1 MNARMD
7 ALEKENL
14 KIVQNK
20 AHNPEQRLIC
30 QFCGENFKERW
41 ELETHLII
49 HEEAE
54 KFSCNVCNKHFQTNW
69 RLEKHQQNHYRKNVK
84 VCKYF
89 KKGQFCPFDKVG
101 CKFLHRCSQ
110 NEKENEEEN
119 ISDDESK
126 QENHSKLNKTN
137 MGKKDENVIDHRNDK
152 IDCQG
157 CGEFPVEVQ
166 CVECSGRYCTEC
178 VLKDHIK
185 NLHYCLNCEDDIE

>member
-1 MNARMD
+1 MEFWNFFSFVNNLHREHLELKHTYASLLGIVIQELPVIKARME
-7 ALEKENL
+7 ALEKMNP
-14 KIVQNK
+14 KHVQKK
-20 AHNPEQRLIC
+20 AHNPEQRMIC

-137 MGKKDENVIDHRNDK
+137 MGKKDENVIEND
-152 IDCQG
+152 Q
-157 CGEFPVEVQ
+157 
-166 CVECSGRYCTEC
+166 SSAS
-178 VLKDHIK
+178 H
-185 NLHYCLNCEDDIE
+185 HSS